1 MEAFISVHKRNKTS
15 RYMDV
20 RYDVICLVRLTA
32 GNAGAPYFSQSA
44 TFRRSLGGRGGVCVN
59 VEQCLPLSQDK
70 KVNPRG

>member
-32 GNAGAPYFSQSA
+32 GNAGAPYLSQSA
-44 TFRRSLGGRGGVCVN
+44 TFRRSLGGRGESV
-59 VEQCLPLSQDK
+59 
-70 KVNPRG
+70 